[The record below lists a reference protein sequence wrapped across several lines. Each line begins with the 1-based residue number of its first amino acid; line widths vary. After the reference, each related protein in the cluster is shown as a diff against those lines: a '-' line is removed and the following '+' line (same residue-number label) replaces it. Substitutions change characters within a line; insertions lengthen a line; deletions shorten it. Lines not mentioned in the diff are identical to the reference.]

1 MHTVT
6 IAPTR
11 RKIATSQLI
20 SVRTPTPDRD
30 YERTIAALAE
40 RWIEREDAQQR
51 RESNS
56 SSLSDLSRQGQI
68 N

>member
-11 RKIATSQLI
+11 RKVATSQLI
-20 SVRTPTPDRD
+20 SVRTSTPDRD

-40 RWIEREDAQQR
+40 RWLELEDAQQR
-51 RESNS
+51 RESTSRS
-56 SSLSDLSRQGQI
+56 SSHAHA
-68 N
+68 

>member
-51 RESNS
+51 RESTSRS
-56 SSLSDLSRQGQI
+56 SHVRA
-68 N
+68 

>member
-11 RKIATSQLI
+11 RKIAASQLI
-20 SVRTPTPDRD
+20 SVRTSTPDRE
-30 YERTIAALAE
+30 YKRTIAALAE
-40 RWIEREDAQQR
+40 RWLEREDAQQR

-56 SSLSDLSRQGQI
+56 RSSSHAHA
-68 N
+68 

>member
-20 SVRTPTPDRD
+20 SVRTPTPDLD

-40 RWIEREDAQQR
+40 RWLELEDAQQR
-51 RESNS
+51 RESTSRS
-56 SSLSDLSRQGQI
+56 SSHVRT
-68 N
+68 

>member
-11 RKIATSQLI
+11 RKVATSQLI
-20 SVRTPTPDRD
+20 SVRTSTPDRD

-40 RWIEREDAQQR
+40 RWLELEDAQQR
-51 RESNS
+51 RESTSRS
-56 SSLSDLSRQGQI
+56 SSHVRT
-68 N
+68 

>member
-6 IAPTR
+6 IASTR
-11 RKIATSQLI
+11 RKVATSQLI

-40 RWIEREDAQQR
+40 RWLELEDAQQR
-51 RESNS
+51 RESTSRS
-56 SSLSDLSRQGQI
+56 SSHVRA
-68 N
+68 